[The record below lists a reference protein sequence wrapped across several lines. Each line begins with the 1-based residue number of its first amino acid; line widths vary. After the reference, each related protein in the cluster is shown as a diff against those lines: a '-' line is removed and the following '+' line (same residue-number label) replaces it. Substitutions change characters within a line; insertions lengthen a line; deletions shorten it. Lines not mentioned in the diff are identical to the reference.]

1 MVLDE
6 NVKRIIIS
14 KLKEWE
20 GETIT
25 VARLGE
31 LRELITKKTGK
42 HKFVPYTNI
51 RKWIR
56 DVKKEVKTA
65 EKLEKN
71 AEKGGKPQPP
81 QAQVSQVPKHTG
93 PVVVAMQPS
102 AVEAASKSVISPF
115 ADRVYFQNLSY
126 ELTAMRRNLERISK
140 QLDELEA
147 QLKEMSGKQ

>member
-6 NVKRIIIS
+6 NVKKIILG

-56 DVKKEVKTA
+56 EVKKESKA
-65 EKLEKN
+65 MEK
-71 AEKGGKPQPP
+71 ARPEKGGKAQAVPQPSTP
-81 QAQVSQVPKHTG
+81 QIPKHTG

-102 AVEAASKSVISPF
+102 ADISSKAVISPF
-115 ADRVYFQNLSY
+115 ADRVYFQNLTY
-126 ELTAMRRNLERISK
+126 ELSAMRRNLERISK

-147 QLKEMSGKQ
+147 QLKEMGGK